1 MDEKQFTCDDTQ
13 NYTFSVSSSAVPA
26 FDLLPAI
33 KSLQQKRLLFHS
45 EADFQFALAW
55 EIQLFYPAAAVRLE
69 VCPASEPTM
78 HLDILVHLDGL
89 NYPIELKY
97 KTARLQYSI
106 GGEFYRL
113 KGHGA
118 EDIGKY
124 DCLLDIQRIEQCK
137 ENLESFGRGYTVW
150 LTNDPSYWAVPRKGT
165 MAEAFALHENAI
177 KTGSMA
183 WAPHT
188 GKGTMKH
195 RETPICLSA
204 IYRIHWEPYS
214 AISDVRGG
222 MFRYALLPIEPR

>member
-1 MDEKQFTCDDTQ
+1 MDKKRFKSDDMQ
-13 NYTFSVSSSAVPA
+13 NRISSAFSGTIPVLE
-26 FDLLPAI
+26 LLPVI
-33 KSLQQKRLLFHS
+33 KSLQQKRPLFHS

-55 EIQLFYPAAAVRLE
+55 EIQLFYPAAEVRLE

-78 HLDILVHLDGL
+78 HLDILVRLNAI
-89 NYPIELKY
+89 NYPIGLKY

-106 GGEFYRL
+106 GGDFYHL

-124 DCLLDIQRIEQCK
+124 DCLADIQRIEQCR

-150 LTNDPSYWAVPRKGT
+150 LTNDPSYWATPRKGT
-165 MAEAFALHENAI
+165 MAEAFALHENAV
-177 KTGSMA
+177 KTGSIA

-188 GKGTMKH
+188 GEGTMKH

-204 IYRIHWEPYS
+204 PYRIHWETYS